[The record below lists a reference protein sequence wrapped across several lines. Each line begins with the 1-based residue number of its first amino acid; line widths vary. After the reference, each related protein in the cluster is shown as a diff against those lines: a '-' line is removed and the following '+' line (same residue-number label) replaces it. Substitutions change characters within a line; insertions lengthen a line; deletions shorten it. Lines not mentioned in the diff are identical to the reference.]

1 MTSTLTN
8 QSRNL
13 VGATIGATIGAFIGL
28 ATVAGLVTWQVQHE
42 SIIAATI
49 AAGLILFLGHI
60 KQGAKTTALCCAL
73 GFACA
78 RLTISLIQ

>member
-1 MTSTLTN
+1 MDMTSTLTD

-13 VGATIGATIGAFIGL
+13 VGATIGAFIGL

-60 KQGAKTTALCCAL
+60 KQQGAKTTALCCVL

-78 RLTISLIQ
+78 RLTIYLIQ